1 MFPAGKVKYLNWRSQ
16 LGWYG
21 GAMQPMR
28 FDDAD
33 MEQAYQQ
40 YIGPMR
46 ARETA
51 FFQKIQVQQASTI
64 AGQASD
70 MRAIKIVLAGAI
82 HARKCKVL
90 ELIRCAINS

>member
-1 MFPAGKVKYLNWRSQ
+1 
-16 LGWYG
+16 
-21 GAMQPMR
+21 MQPMQ

-51 FFQKIQVQQASTI
+51 FFQKIQVPGIDYSRAS
-64 AGQASD
+64 A
-70 MRAIKIVLAGAI
+70 
-82 HARKCKVL
+82 
-90 ELIRCAINS
+90 